1 MKQFSATITGTIV
14 VATDQ
19 QCDAEILME
28 NILRDL
34 QSALAE
40 RGSVKYSSLEV
51 QGIEEIPDKDE

>member
-34 QSALAE
+34 QSSLAE
-40 RGSVKYSSLEV
+40 RGSVKDSSLAVE
-51 QGIEEIPDKDE
+51 GIEVVPDAEE

>member
-19 QCDAEILME
+19 QCDAEILTE
-28 NILRDL
+28 IILRDL

-40 RGSVKYSSLEV
+40 RGSVKDSSLEIL
-51 QGIEEIPDKDE
+51 GIEEVPDTEQ

>member
-19 QCDAEILME
+19 QCDAEILTE
-28 NILRDL
+28 IILRDL

-40 RGSVKYSSLEV
+40 RGSVKDSSLEIL
-51 QGIEEIPDKDE
+51 GIEEVPDTDQ

>member
-28 NILRDL
+28 MILRDL
-34 QSALAE
+34 QSSLAE
-40 RGSVKYSSLEV
+40 RGSVKDSSLEIL
-51 QGIEEIPDKDE
+51 GIEEVPDTDQ